1 MRGFLLVAC
10 SVLVAIGVGVGVIAA
25 GSVPVGATGPGSFA
39 HTVLGEASIPPGA
52 RSTSRVVS
60 TWLASSLETPGV
72 GGLIDLHRLYLVDES
87 PAFAESYIKAH
98 LPRRAKVTST
108 GNASS
113 PTGTASGLV
122 VSLPT
127 SGPNEYLAQLAYD
140 LAPVG
145 GTNDTELHVDAQTVW
160 LPSRSAGELAPG
172 GGVLQVTGF
181 TRTSPAGGSSG
192 PVTVRLDSTQARRLR
207 AVLDALPLGPPAEG
221 CHENSLLYRII
232 FRPAAGA
239 APSFEAE
246 GWACPAAVAV
256 TEHGRKMAPLH
267 DTGCWLLHAVVEV
280 LPAHEA
286 NGTRYASAGCRT

>member
-25 GSVPVGATGPGSFA
+25 GSVPVGATSPELFA
-39 HTVLGEASIPPGA
+39 QRVLGEASIPPGA
-52 RSTSRVVS
+52 RSTSKVVS
-60 TWLASSLETPGV
+60 TWLASPLETLGV

-87 PAFAESYIKAH
+87 PAFAEGYIEAH
-98 LPRRAKVTST
+98 LPRGAKVTST
-108 GNASS
+108 GNSSS
-113 PTGTASGLV
+113 PTGTASGVV
-122 VSLPT
+122 VSLST

-140 LAPVG
+140 LVPVG
-145 GTNDTELHVDAQTVW
+145 GTNDTELRVDAQTVW

-181 TRTSPAGGSSG
+181 SQTSPAGASSG

-207 AVLDALPLGPPAEG
+207 AVLDALPLGPPTMCA
-221 CHENSLLYRII
+221 ENSLLYRIV

-239 APSFEAE
+239 APSFEAD
-246 GWACPAAVAV
+246 GWACPAAVVV
-256 TEHGRKMAPLH
+256 TEHGRKMAPLY
-267 DTGCWLLHAVVEV
+267 DSDCSLLHAVVEV

-286 NGTRYASAGCRT
+286 NGTRYASAGCRR